1 MKKFMGNDLA
11 FVAVFLIEVVVY
23 GCTGWKDN
31 VFGMMIFFNVLLSIF
46 FVAWAGLNLKK
57 YFKKLWLRKK

>member
-1 MKKFMGNDLA
+1 MGKFIDNDLA

-31 VFGMMIFFNVLLSIF
+31 VFGMMIFFNVLLSVF
-46 FVAWAGLNLKK
+46 FIMWVVLNLKK
-57 YFKKLWLRKK
+57 YFKK

>member
-1 MKKFMGNDLA
+1 MGKFIDNDLA
-11 FVAVFLIEVVVY
+11 FVAIFVIEVVVY

-46 FVAWAGLNLKK
+46 FIMWAFLNLKK
-57 YFKKLWLRKK
+57 YFKK

>member
-1 MKKFMGNDLA
+1 MGKFIDNDLA

-31 VFGMMIFFNVLLSIF
+31 VFGMMIFFNVLLSVF
-46 FVAWAGLNLKK
+46 FIMWVVLNLKK

>member
-1 MKKFMGNDLA
+1 MGKFIDNDLA

-31 VFGMMIFFNVLLSIF
+31 VFGMMIFFNVLLSVF
-46 FVAWAGLNLKK
+46 FIMWAVLNLKK
-57 YFKKLWLRKK
+57 YFKK